1 MSSSIQNLTDRNFA
15 EVVLESPG
23 VVLVDFW
30 APWCAPC
37 NALTPT
43 INALADSLGERVTV
57 AKVNVDDA
65 PQLAG
70 QYGVSA
76 IPTVILFRDG
86 AAIRQWSGIE
96 QRETYEAAILS
107 VLRAA

>member
-1 MSSSIQNLTDRNFA
+1 MSSEITTLSDRNFA
-15 EVVLESPG
+15 EVVLASPG

-43 INALADSLGERVTV
+43 IDALAGALGDRVTV
-57 AKVNVDDA
+57 AKVNVDDS

-70 QYGVSA
+70 QFGVSA

-86 AAIRQWSGIE
+86 AAVRQWSGIE
-96 QRETYEAAILS
+96 PRETYEAAILNA
-107 VLRAA
+107 LRAA